1 MPNPF
6 SNPTRPHSAPLG
18 PTLSHLTLPVSEDF
32 YFKRILLGPNA
43 CPTPSQPHPAPLSPT
58 RPHSAPLGPTLSH
71 LALPVSE
78 YFLIKRI

>member
-6 SNPTRPHSAPLG
+6 STLPGPTQPHSAPLS
-18 PTLSHLTLPVSEDF
+18 PTLSHLALPVSECF
-32 YFKRILLGPNA
+32 YFKR
-43 CPTPSQPHPAPLSPT
+43 PAPLSPT

-78 YFLIKRI
+78 YFYFKGM